1 MAKAIAIKIL
11 AALGM
16 LAVLWL
22 GDAPTSWWTAG
33 LIALLAFAL
42 IAWGVFDVNSS
53 LWTPTL
59 WQVPGVR
66 AVALTF
72 DDGPDPV
79 FTPRVL
85 EILARENVSATFF
98 VVGERAR
105 VNPDLLREI
114 DRQGHLVGN
123 HSFSHAWNIN
133 FGLHARLTHEIDS
146 CNDAIEA
153 AIGKRP
159 RFYRAP
165 HGFKNP
171 ALGDVLAQRAMT
183 CVGWQVRGFDA
194 VRSDAGEITRRLVHK
209 ARAGGILLL
218 HDGSGLQGTLDRRAT
233 LEALPMIIAGLRA
246 RGFAFMRLDELMASP
261 T

>member
-1 MAKAIAIKIL
+1 MAKALAIKIL
-11 AALGM
+11 ALLGVF
-16 LAVLWL
+16 AALWL
-22 GDAPTSWWTAG
+22 GDGPGSWLIAG
-33 LIALLAFAL
+33 LIALLTFAL

-59 WQVPGVR
+59 WRAPGVN

-72 DDGPDPV
+72 DDGPDLE

-85 EILARENVSATFF
+85 EILARE
-98 VVGERAR
+98 
-105 VNPDLLREI
+105 I
-114 DRQGHLVGN
+114 DR
-123 HSFSHAWNIN
+123 
-133 FGLHARLTHEIDS
+133 
-146 CNDAIEA
+146 CNEAIET

-171 ALGDVLAQRAMT
+171 ALGDVLAKLAMT

-194 VRSDAGEITRRLVHK
+194 VRSDANSIARRVVRK

-218 HDGSGLQGTLDRRAT
+218 HDGSGLQGTRDRSAT
-233 LEALPMIIAGLRA
+233 LNAWPMIIDGLRA
-246 RGFAFMRLDELMASP
+246 RGFAFKRLDEL
-261 T
+261 TR

>member
-1 MAKAIAIKIL
+1 MAKALAIKVL
-11 AALGM
+11 ALLGVF
-16 LAVLWL
+16 AALWL
-22 GDAPTSWWTAG
+22 GDGPGSWLIAG
-33 LIALLAFAL
+33 LIALLTFAL

-59 WQVPGVR
+59 WRAPGVN

-72 DDGPDPV
+72 DDGPDLE

-85 EILARENVSATFF
+85 EILARE
-98 VVGERAR
+98 
-105 VNPDLLREI
+105 I
-114 DRQGHLVGN
+114 DR
-123 HSFSHAWNIN
+123 
-133 FGLHARLTHEIDS
+133 
-146 CNDAIEA
+146 CNEAIET

-171 ALGDVLAQRAMT
+171 ALGDVLAKLAMT

-194 VRSDAGEITRRLVHK
+194 VRSDANSIARRVVRK

-218 HDGSGLQGTLDRRAT
+218 HDGSGLQGTRDRSAT
-233 LEALPMIIAGLRA
+233 LNAWPMIIDGLRA
-246 RGFAFMRLDELMASP
+246 RGFAFKRLDEL
-261 T
+261 TR

>member
-1 MAKAIAIKIL
+1 MAKALAIKIL
-11 AALGM
+11 ALLGVF
-16 LAVLWL
+16 AALWL
-22 GDAPTSWWTAG
+22 GDGPGSWLIAG

-59 WQVPGVR
+59 WRAPGVN

-72 DDGPDPV
+72 DDGPDLE

-85 EILARENVSATFF
+85 EILARE
-98 VVGERAR
+98 
-105 VNPDLLREI
+105 I
-114 DRQGHLVGN
+114 DR
-123 HSFSHAWNIN
+123 
-133 FGLHARLTHEIDS
+133 
-146 CNDAIEA
+146 CNEAIET

-171 ALGDVLAQRAMT
+171 ALGDVLAKLAMT

-194 VRSDAGEITRRLVHK
+194 VRSDANSIARRVVRK

-218 HDGSGLQGTLDRRAT
+218 HDGSGLQGTRDRSAT
-233 LEALPMIIAGLRA
+233 LNAWPMIIDGLRA
-246 RGFAFMRLDELMASP
+246 RGFAFKRLDEL
-261 T
+261 TR